1 MDTKSQTDINNI
13 LLLKY
18 YPEDIIYIQR
28 NNLLLSRDVF
38 LYVIDCSCF
47 SNFGRFPNC
56 PEP

>member
-38 LYVIDCSCF
+38 YML
-47 SNFGRFPNC
+47 
-56 PEP
+56 